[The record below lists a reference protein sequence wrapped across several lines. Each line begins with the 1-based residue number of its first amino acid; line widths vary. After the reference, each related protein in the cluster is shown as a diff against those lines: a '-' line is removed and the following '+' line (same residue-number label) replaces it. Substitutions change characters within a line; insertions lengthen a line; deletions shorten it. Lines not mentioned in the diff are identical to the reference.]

1 MGKSDPIWWHVPIQ
15 THISKELFNINPLHF
30 TLWISTLWNHIN
42 QGQHFFSIMWEWCL
56 WKPYPPWKFCCPHL
70 PGKLEDVTL
79 PYKGVL
85 QRGPLC
91 FPIFAFRPHLSLFLL
106 RLLLNDLL
114 SFSMS
119 GLPSESLHLLL
130 FLLLP
135 LGGFFPLPFP
145 CTRPFLLAFSG
156 ILLTFRPSCCRR
168 KSRERSKFIRRKLF

>member
-119 GLPSESLHLLL
+119 GLPSESSSSSFSSSTPRWILSSALSLYSPFPVSLLRDIADL
-130 FLLLP
+130 QTKLLP
-135 LGGFFPLPFP
+135 
-145 CTRPFLLAFSG
+145 T
-156 ILLTFRPSCCRR
+156 
-168 KSRERSKFIRRKLF
+168 